1 MSQSTS
7 DHTRTRES
15 SESDHRRLLA
25 AERRRTA
32 LDVLSNRTG
41 PVGLEAVA
49 TAIATREADRA
60 NPPREH
66 VDRVALTLHHVHLPT
81 MSEVGIVRYDWASRR
96 IEAVDVPGGLP

>member
-1 MSQSTS
+1 MTVS
-7 DHTRTRES
+7 DQH
-15 SESDHRRLLA
+15 RLLA